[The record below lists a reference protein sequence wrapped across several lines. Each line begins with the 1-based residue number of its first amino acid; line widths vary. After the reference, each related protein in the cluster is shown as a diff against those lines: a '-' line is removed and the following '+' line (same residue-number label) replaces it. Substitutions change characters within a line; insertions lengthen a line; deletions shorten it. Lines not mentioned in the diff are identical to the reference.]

1 MSKGCRDGFCFG
13 GYVRSGGAWGGRGR
27 LSTRGGWMRG
37 KGQNMHS
44 GYIFIYVK

>member
-13 GYVRSGGAWGGRGR
+13 CEERRSVGREVG
-27 LSTRGGWMRG
+27 LSVKGGWMMG
-37 KGQNMHS
+37 KGQNLRS